1 MLTEHLARLQ
11 PITKVA
17 FGVFGVLIVLLVVF
31 YNSWIL
37 LTTLPRYTY
46 LILATVVAFTVAS
59 LLLVIDLSSQA
70 L

>member
-1 MLTEHLARLQ
+1 MLTDHLARLQ

-37 LTTLPRYTY
+37 STTLPGYT
-46 LILATVVAFTVAS
+46 
-59 LLLVIDLSSQA
+59 
-70 L
+70 